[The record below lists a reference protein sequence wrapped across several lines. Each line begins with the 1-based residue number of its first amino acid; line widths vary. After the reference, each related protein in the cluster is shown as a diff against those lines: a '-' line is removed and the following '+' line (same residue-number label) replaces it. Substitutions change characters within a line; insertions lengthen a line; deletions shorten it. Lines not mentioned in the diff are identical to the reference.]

1 MMRINDFVTI
11 LAEQINVDFVGEIK
25 VTLQEQFTS
34 NDPMRI
40 IELILQDSC
49 YPIAVIS
56 HVDGIAAITVTKSEL
71 QKPLPINEFASPY
84 EIKLTN
90 AINNSTRERL
100 IGSVIHVY
108 MNKDGAIA
116 GSTQLISTIIEDI
129 SEPSG
134 T

>member
-1 MMRINDFVTI
+1 MSINNFVTN
-11 LAEQINVDFVGEIK
+11 LAEQITISFDGEIN
-25 VTLQEQFTS
+25 VTVQDQFTA

-40 IELILQDSC
+40 IEIILKDSC

-56 HVDGIAAITVTKSEL
+56 HVHGIAAITVTKSEL
-71 QKPLPINEFASPY
+71 QKPVLINEFESPY
-84 EIKLTN
+84 EIKLKN

-116 GSTQLISTIIEDI
+116 GSSRIIDTLLL
-129 SEPSG
+129 SN
-134 T
+134 

>member
-56 HVDGIAAITVTKSEL
+56 HVYGIAAITVTKSEL

-116 GSTQLISTIIEDI
+116 GSTQVISTIIEDI

>member
-1 MMRINDFVTI
+1 MSINEFVTN
-11 LAEQINVDFVGEIK
+11 LAEQVSIAFDSEINVRV
-25 VTLQEQFTS
+25 QEQFTA

-40 IELILQDSC
+40 IEILLKDSC
-49 YPIAVIS
+49 FPIAVIS

-71 QKPLPINEFASPY
+71 SKPVLINEFESPY
-84 EIKLTN
+84 EIKLKN

-116 GSTQLISTIIEDI
+116 GSSRIISTITE
-129 SEPSG
+129 S
-134 T
+134 

>member
-1 MMRINDFVTI
+1 
-11 LAEQINVDFVGEIK
+11 
-25 VTLQEQFTS
+25 
-34 NDPMRI
+34 MRI

-71 QKPLPINEFASPY
+71 QKHLPINEFASPY

-90 AINNSTRERL
+90 AINNFTCERL
-100 IGSVIHVY
+100 IGSVIH
-108 MNKDGAIA
+108 GAIA
-116 GSTQLISTIIEDI
+116 GSTQVISTIIEDI

>member
-11 LAEQINVDFVGEIK
+11 LAEQIKLAFVGEIK
-25 VTLQEQFTS
+25 ITLQEQFTS

-56 HVDGIAAITVTKSEL
+56 HVHGIAATKSEL

-90 AINNSTRERL
+90 AINNFTCERL
-100 IGSVIHVY
+100 IGSVIH
-108 MNKDGAIA
+108 GAIA
-116 GSTQLISTIIEDI
+116 GSTQVISTIIEDI